1 MNELT
6 PVESPHDIPAKLD
19 VAKRALAEATEDWQ
33 RIDIRNYAAAVA
45 AATAI
50 LERRD
55 IQVQAANLVQDAE
68 RAIVK
73 ANPPMTPKD
82 KQKLSLA
89 ASRKNKFGMSSEDSA
104 NSHEQSA
111 DLIRDKDRE
120 IVKQDLITK
129 NQLVGM
135 REAHSHMSDE
145 EFEAKKTEA
154 VATGVPLTQLSLRQK
169 GREKRRSEKREE
181 RESQLAE
188 EKTQIEMMLEE
199 DPNRFL
205 HIRLDEGLVNWH
217 NVLAHTG
224 GPGKGNDLGKMTVAE
239 VRQLQK
245 DFQRV
250 MHPDKNS
257 WYAERTHQEQ
267 LNWIALRGVI
277 EAVLESLERQ
287 ITINVTGGKHEKL

>member
-6 PVESPHDIPAKLD
+6 PVESSHDIPAKLD

-33 RIDIRNYAAAVA
+33 RIDIRDYARAVA
-45 AATAI
+45 AASAI
-50 LERRD
+50 LERKE

-68 RAIVK
+68 RAIAK
-73 ANPPMTPKD
+73 ANPIMPVEERMK
-82 KQKLSLA
+82 KA
-89 ASRKNKFGMSSEDSA
+89 RNSRLTSIGYQVPNRKKISDNSAKELLTENQLKN
-104 NSHEQSA
+104 
-111 DLIRDKDRE
+111 IRD
-120 IVKQDLITK
+120 
-129 NQLVGM
+129 
-135 REAHSHMSDE
+135 AHKYLSDE
-145 EFEAKKTEA
+145 EFEAKKVEA
-154 VATGVPLTQLSLRQK
+154 VETGVPLTRNVLVEQGLENRK
-169 GREKRRSEKREE
+169 EEKRQE

-188 EKTQIEMMLEE
+188 EKAQIEMMLEE
-199 DPNRFL
+199 DPKSFL

-277 EAVLESLERQ
+277 EAILEALERQ
-287 ITINVTGGKHEKL
+287 ITLNVTGGTHEKL

>member
-6 PVESPHDIPAKLD
+6 PVESPHEIPAKLD

-33 RIDIRNYAAAVA
+33 RINIRNYARAVA

-50 LERRD
+50 LERKD

-68 RAIVK
+68 RAIAK
-73 ANPPMTPKD
+73 ANPPYSKQEYGSMGGRTAGNGRPKSSGVPQGND
-82 KQKLSLA
+82 PTEAKKLGRSNIRKMRA
-89 ASRKNKFGMSSEDSA
+89 A
-104 NSHEQSA
+104 HEH
-111 DLIRDKDRE
+111 I
-120 IVKQDLITK
+120 
-129 NQLVGM
+129 
-135 REAHSHMSDE
+135 SDD
-145 EFEAKKTEA
+145 EFEAKKAEA
-154 VATGVPLTQLSLRQK
+154 VETGEPLTRQLLIDI
-169 GREKRRSEKREE
+169 GREKHRKKKNEE
-181 RESQLAE
+181 RESQLAK
-188 EKTQIEMMLEE
+188 EKTQIEMMFEE
-199 DPNRFL
+199 DPKSFL

-224 GPGKGNDLGKMTVAE
+224 GPGKGNDLGKMTIAE

-250 MHPDKNS
+250 MHPDRNS

-267 LNWIALRGVI
+267 LNWIALRSVI
-277 EAVLESLERQ
+277 EAILESLERQ

>member
-1 MNELT
+1 MIEKG
-6 PVESPHDIPAKLD
+6 ER
-19 VAKRALAEATEDWQ
+19 KR
-33 RIDIRNYAAAVA
+33 R
-45 AATAI
+45 
-50 LERRD
+50 
-55 IQVQAANLVQDAE
+55 
-68 RAIVK
+68 
-73 ANPPMTPKD
+73 
-82 KQKLSLA
+82 
-89 ASRKNKFGMSSEDSA
+89 
-104 NSHEQSA
+104 
-111 DLIRDKDRE
+111 
-120 IVKQDLITK
+120 
-129 NQLVGM
+129 
-135 REAHSHMSDE
+135 
-145 EFEAKKTEA
+145 AKK
-154 VATGVPLTQLSLRQK
+154 Q
-169 GREKRRSEKREE
+169 EE

-188 EKTQIEMMLEE
+188 EKEQIEMMFEE
-199 DPNRFL
+199 DPNSFL

-224 GPGKGNDLGKMTVAE
+224 GPGKGNDLGKMTIAE

>member
-1 MNELT
+1 MF
-6 PVESPHDIPAKLD
+6 K
-19 VAKRALAEATEDWQ
+19 
-33 RIDIRNYAAAVA
+33 
-45 AATAI
+45 
-50 LERRD
+50 
-55 IQVQAANLVQDAE
+55 DAE
-68 RAIVK
+68 RTIAR
-73 ANPPMTPKD
+73 ANPPLS
-82 KQKLSLA
+82 KQESMRQNRIIGLEKKSVDGISDPIYGDETSEPQKAPVVSKNLLKGIRA
-89 ASRKNKFGMSSEDSA
+89 A
-104 NSHEQSA
+104 H
-111 DLIRDKDRE
+111 
-120 IVKQDLITK
+120 VHIT
-129 NQLVGM
+129 
-135 REAHSHMSDE
+135 DE
-145 EFEAKKTEA
+145 EFEARKSEA
-154 VATGVPLTQLSLRQK
+154 IEKGEPLTRTSLIDL
-169 GREKRRSEKREE
+169 GREKRRAEKQEE

-188 EKTQIEMMLEE
+188 EKAQFEIMFEE

-224 GPGKGNDLGKMTVAE
+224 GPGKGNDLGKMTIAE

>member
-33 RIDIRNYAAAVA
+33 RINIRDYARAVA

-50 LERRD
+50 LERKD

-68 RAIVK
+68 RAIAR
-73 ANPPMTPKD
+73 ANPPLS
-82 KQKLSLA
+82 KQESMSQNRIIGLEKKSVDGNSDSIYGDETSEPQEAPIVSKNLLKGIRA
-89 ASRKNKFGMSSEDSA
+89 A
-104 NSHEQSA
+104 H
-111 DLIRDKDRE
+111 
-120 IVKQDLITK
+120 VHIT
-129 NQLVGM
+129 
-135 REAHSHMSDE
+135 DE
-145 EFEAKKTEA
+145 EFETRKSEA
-154 VATGVPLTQLSLRQK
+154 IEKGEPLTRKSLIDL
-169 GREKRRSEKREE
+169 GREKRRAEKREE

-188 EKTQIEMMLEE
+188 EKTQFEMMFEE

-224 GPGKGNDLGKMTVAE
+224 GPGKGNDLGKMTIAE

-257 WYAERTHQEQ
+257 WYTERTHQEQ

-277 EAVLESLERQ
+277 EAILESLERQ
-287 ITINVTGGKHEKL
+287 ITVNVTGGKHEKL

>member
-1 MNELT
+1 MM
-6 PVESPHDIPAKLD
+6 
-19 VAKRALAEATEDWQ
+19 R
-33 RIDIRNYAAAVA
+33 
-45 AATAI
+45 
-50 LERRD
+50 
-55 IQVQAANLVQDAE
+55 QAH
-68 RAIVK
+68 
-73 ANPPMTPKD
+73 KD
-82 KQKLSLA
+82 
-89 ASRKNKFGMSSEDSA
+89 F
-104 NSHEQSA
+104 
-111 DLIRDKDRE
+111 
-120 IVKQDLITK
+120 T
-129 NQLVGM
+129 
-135 REAHSHMSDE
+135 DE

-154 VATGVPLTQLSLRQK
+154 IETGTPLTRQALLEE
-169 GREKRRSEKREE
+169 GRRKRQEEKREE

-188 EKTQIEMMLEE
+188 EKAQIEMMIEE
-199 DPNRFL
+199 DPSSFL

>member
-6 PVESPHDIPAKLD
+6 PVESHHEIPAKLD

-33 RIDIRNYAAAVA
+33 RINIRDYARAVA

-50 LERRD
+50 LERKD

-68 RAIVK
+68 RAIAK
-73 ANPPMTPKD
+73 ANPAMSIKSRMEKAWKHNPKKEEFSNLPQEPIKKSSD
-82 KQKLSLA
+82 IPLSEATL
-89 ASRKNKFGMSSEDSA
+89 SK
-104 NSHEQSA
+104 
-111 DLIRDKDRE
+111 IRR
-120 IVKQDLITK
+120 
-129 NQLVGM
+129 
-135 REAHSHMSDE
+135 AHRGISDE
-145 EFEAKKTEA
+145 EFESKKAEA
-154 VATGVPLTQLSLRQK
+154 IETGTPLTRAALLEEERRK
-169 GREKRRSEKREE
+169 RIEKEREE
-181 RESQLAE
+181 REAQLAE
-188 EKTQIEMMLEE
+188 EKEQIEVMFEE
-199 DPNRFL
+199 DPKSFL

-224 GPGKGNDLGKMTVAE
+224 GPGKGNDLGKITIAE

-267 LNWIALRGVI
+267 LNWIALRGVM
-277 EAVLESLERQ
+277 EAILESLERQ

>member
-6 PVESPHDIPAKLD
+6 PVESPHEIPAKLD

-33 RIDIRNYAAAVA
+33 RINIRDYARAVA

-68 RAIVK
+68 RAITK
-73 ANPPMTPKD
+73 ANPPMTPQEARMKR
-82 KQKLSLA
+82 KMKEESLGA
-89 ASRKNKFGMSSEDSA
+89 VSNRTHTD
-104 NSHEQSA
+104 
-111 DLIRDKDRE
+111 
-120 IVKQDLITK
+120 TK
-129 NQLVGM
+129 NSLDRRIISDM
-135 REAHSHMSDE
+135 RRAHSNLSDE
-145 EFEAKKTEA
+145 EYEAKKAEA
-154 VATGVPLTQLSLRQK
+154 VETGTPLTRSALREES
-169 GREKRRSEKREE
+169 RRKRQQEKREE

-188 EKTQIEMMLEE
+188 EKEQIELMFEE
-199 DPNRFL
+199 DPSSFL

-277 EAVLESLERQ
+277 EAILESLERQ